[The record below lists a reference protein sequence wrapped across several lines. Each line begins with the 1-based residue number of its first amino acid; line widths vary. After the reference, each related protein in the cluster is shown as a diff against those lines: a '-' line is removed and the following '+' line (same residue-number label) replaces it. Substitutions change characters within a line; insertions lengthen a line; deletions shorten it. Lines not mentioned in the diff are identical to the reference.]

1 MWLESLVLREESF
14 CRRKTWVSAECSVS
28 AGYIRGALDHVLSN
42 VVVVT
47 IINLAISVLDPVSSK
62 ALFDPILFCTV
73 NYAVHFN
80 YFTVVT

>member
-1 MWLESLVLREESF
+1 M
-14 CRRKTWVSAECSVS
+14 S

-42 VVVVT
+42 VVVT